1 MAQASLSDVIERI
14 RAEGQLQRNSGTNS
28 LKSIKDLLS
37 NQNDIMSNGFDGLIS
52 AITSDALAN
61 KELKMENDRLNER
74 LLQALQDLQNG
85 GGGGAS
91 PEAPAANIGGL
102 GMVLAGTIGTAIG
115 VIGGQ
120 LKAIKA
126 FAAMF
131 TPNAVKEWVKGARV
145 AIQMN
150 IELFKTTVS
159 ERITSLRA
167 AMSNGFARL
176 KSFFTFAEDSK
187 IGKIIASIGSRIAT
201 FSEVFRSA
209 GGIITGILEG
219 PLKAL
224 RAGFNVVKGL
234 VSSFGNFVGR
244 IAGVVGKIFAPI
256 AIVLTLFETVKG
268 AIDGYAE
275 GGILGGLEGAITG
288 FFNSLITKPLDL
300 VKDAVSWVLEKF
312 GFENASETLDSFSF
326 TTLFN
331 NMVGGLFD
339 FVGDAIEWVKLM
351 FSDPAAALQ
360 QLWSGVYGEDGIFN
374 TLLWKP
380 ISKGIDW
387 IMEKFGWKEEG
398 APDFDLFTFVTGV
411 WDTVVEKVKSGF
423 ESFGNFLASIPSK
436 LKLFAYETIRSIPG
450 GDWIID
456 DEALQQAQADVAAF
470 ETAPDAG
477 ASGSATGL
485 EAASAE
491 LTQTQTEREAAAA
504 ENAGGNAQVG
514 VDASTNINQ
523 RSDTVYVETDLS
535 ARNSDGWSNMD
546 QDAYL
551 RMAASGNYGG

>member
-74 LLQALQDLQNG
+74 LLQALQDLKNQG
-85 GGGGAS
+85 GGGDPSS
-91 PEAPAANIGGL
+91 PDLPPIGGL
-102 GMVLAGTIGTAIG
+102 GIVLGGVLGGLIGILQ
-115 VIGGQ
+115 GQ
-120 LKAIKA
+120 FKAIQT
-126 FAAMF
+126 FAKMF
-131 TPNAVKEWVKGARV
+131 TPNSVREWIKGARV

-150 IELFKTTVS
+150 IELFKTAVS
-159 ERITSLRA
+159 ERIASLRT

-187 IGKIIASIGSRIAT
+187 IGKIIASIGSRISIFAET
-201 FSEVFRSA
+201 FRTA
-209 GGIITGILEG
+209 GGVISGILEG

-224 RAGFNVVKGL
+224 KSGFTFVKGL
-234 VSSFGNFVGR
+234 VSSFGSFVGR

-312 GFENASETLDSFSF
+312 GFDNASETLDSFSF

-339 FVGDAIEWVKLM
+339 FVGDAIDWVKLM

-360 QLWSGVYGEDGIFN
+360 QLWSGLYGEEGIFN

-380 ISKGIDW
+380 ISQGINW

-398 APDFDLFTFVTGV
+398 APDFDLFTFITGV

-436 LKLFAYETIRSIPG
+436 LKLFAYETIRGIPG

-456 DEALQQAQADVAAF
+456 DAALTQAQADVAAF

-491 LTQTQTEREAAAA
+491 LTATQTEREAAAA
-504 ENAGGNAQVG
+504 ESGGNAQVG

-535 ARNSDGWSNMD
+535 ARNSDGWSNVD
-546 QDAYL
+546 YNNP
-551 RMAASGNYGG
+551 SNWVGG